1 MEQRRPR
8 TRSHAHALPARQKR
22 LRILD
27 KEEVATLYGRPRF
40 TFEERAHYFSLSP
53 AEYDQLQEFRSVKSQ
68 VSFVLHLGYFKARHM
83 CFSFGLSEVSEDLQ
97 YVLVR
102 HCHNRPLP
110 DQHPVDTQTRG
121 KQQRAVLTLCGYR
134 PCDRET
140 REQLA
145 AKARHAARVSSKPV
159 YILRALLQYLTDQQ
173 RVTPGYSFLQD
184 TVGKALTT
192 EQNRLRLVLRQQLK
206 PTEQGALRQ
215 LLEDAPGLYA
225 LTQLKR
231 EPRDFSAQESKRE
244 IQRRDQLRPLYHCA
258 QALLPACAISNES
271 IHYYASLVTFY
282 SVARLKRFDSW
293 IVHLYLLC
301 FVSQR
306 YQCLHDNLLNS
317 LRHPVRH
324 YTDEAKEAAKERVYA
339 YQMEGNQHLQ
349 KAGQVLKLFTDDRIE
364 ATTPF
369 QKVQTLAFA
378 ILPRSQLDCVAT
390 QIATTPHFDETAF
403 QWEHLD
409 TLAPQFKLQVR
420 PIVGA
425 VEFAASS
432 DHSALLEAVQ
442 FLQTAVRTGRS
453 LSLVPSA
460 RFPVRFVPDAS
471 RRYLYGQDPQ
481 GRRQLL
487 PNRYEFLVYR
497 LLRNGLE
504 AGDIFC
510 RESLGFLMSGHI

>member
-1 MEQRRPR
+1 
-8 TRSHAHALPARQKR
+8 
-22 LRILD
+22 LD

-68 VSFVLHLGYFKARHM
+68 VSFVLHLGYFKARQM
-83 CFSFGLSEVSEDLQ
+83 FFSFGLSEVSEDLQ

-140 REQLA
+140 REHLA

-244 IQRRDQLRPLYHCA
+244 IQRRNQLRPLYHCA

-271 IHYYASLVTFY
+271 IHY
-282 SVARLKRFDSW
+282 
-293 IVHLYLLC
+293 
-301 FVSQR
+301 
-306 YQCLHDNLLNS
+306 
-317 LRHPVRH
+317 
-324 YTDEAKEAAKERVYA
+324 
-339 YQMEGNQHLQ
+339 
-349 KAGQVLKLFTDDRIE
+349 
-364 ATTPF
+364 
-369 QKVQTLAFA
+369 
-378 ILPRSQLDCVAT
+378 
-390 QIATTPHFDETAF
+390 
-403 QWEHLD
+403 
-409 TLAPQFKLQVR
+409 
-420 PIVGA
+420 
-425 VEFAASS
+425 
-432 DHSALLEAVQ
+432 
-442 FLQTAVRTGRS
+442 
-453 LSLVPSA
+453 
-460 RFPVRFVPDAS
+460 
-471 RRYLYGQDPQ
+471 
-481 GRRQLL
+481 
-487 PNRYEFLVYR
+487 
-497 LLRNGLE
+497 
-504 AGDIFC
+504 
-510 RESLGFLMSGHI
+510 